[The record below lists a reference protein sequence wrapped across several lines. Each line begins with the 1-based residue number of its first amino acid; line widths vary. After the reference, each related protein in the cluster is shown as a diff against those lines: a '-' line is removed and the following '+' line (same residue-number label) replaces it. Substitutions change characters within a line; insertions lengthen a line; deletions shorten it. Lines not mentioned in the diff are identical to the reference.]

1 MDRQGPTDVIIV
13 GGGVIGCSIAYYLAR
28 EGVKVTVLDKGE
40 IGGEASRAAAGMLA
54 PLAEVEEDGPFQ
66 ALALAGLRLFPHLS
80 EALEQESGVDIEY
93 LRSGILRVALTEEQA
108 EHLKGFP
115 HRRPSPGLELHWL
128 EPDGLRAL
136 EPGLSP
142 EVRGALYS
150 PEEHQVNADR
160 LAQALTRAA
169 AVRGAV
175 VRQDTRAIGL
185 VRRGVRVTGVRVT
198 GVRIP
203 DGTLS
208 AGHVVL
214 AAGAWTAKIAQGIG
228 VDLPVF
234 PVRGQMIALP
244 TSRSALRHI
253 VWGEEGYLVPKANGL
268 IFAGATVERVG
279 FRKNVT
285 VRGLS
290 GLKRMAGSLVPRLA
304 GLDAVDAWAGFR
316 PGSAD
321 GLPILGP
328 VPGWEGLSVA
338 CGHFRNGIL
347 LAPITGQL
355 IARSILDGSSNE
367 ALAPFSPARFL

>member
-28 EGVKVTVLDKGE
+28 EGVKVAVLDKGE

-66 ALALAGLRLFPHLS
+66 ELGLASLRLFPHLS
-80 EALEQESGVDIEY
+80 EALEQECGVDVEY

-108 EHLKGFP
+108 EHLKYSAL
-115 HRRPSPGLELHWL
+115 RPASPGLELHWL
-128 EPDGLRAL
+128 ERDELRAL
-136 EPGLSP
+136 EPGLAP
-142 EVRGALYS
+142 EIRGALYS

-160 LAQALTRAA
+160 LVQALARAA
-169 AVRGAV
+169 HGAV
-175 VRQDTRAIGL
+175 LRQGIRVAGL
-185 VRRGVRVTGVRVT
+185 ARRGTRVT
-198 GVRIP
+198 GVRIS
-203 DGTLS
+203 GGRLS

-214 AAGAWTAKIAQGIG
+214 AAGAWTGKVARGVG

-244 TSRSALRHI
+244 ASRSAPRHI
-253 VWGEEGYLVPKANGL
+253 VWGEDGYLVPKANGL
-268 IFAGATVERVG
+268 VFAGATVERVG

-285 VRGLS
+285 VGGTS
-290 GLKRMAGSLVPRLA
+290 GLRRMAKSLMPRLA

-347 LAPITGQL
+347 LAPITGDL

>member
-1 MDRQGPTDVIIV
+1 MDRRDPTDVIIV
-13 GGGVIGCSIAYYLAR
+13 GGGVIGCSIAYHLAR

-40 IGGEASRAAAGMLA
+40 IGSEASRAAAGMLA

-66 ALALAGLRLFPHLS
+66 GLGLASLRLFPHLA
-80 EALEQESGVDIEY
+80 EALEQECGVDIEY

-108 EHLKGFP
+108 EHLKGVA
-115 HRRPSPGLELHWL
+115 HRRPPPGLELRWL
-128 EPDGLRAL
+128 EPDELRAL
-136 EPGLSP
+136 EPGLSL
-142 EVRGALYS
+142 EVLGALYS

-160 LAQALTRAA
+160 LVQALARAA
-169 AVRGAV
+169 AAHGAV
-175 VRQDTRAIGL
+175 MRRNTRATGL
-185 VRRGVRVTGVRVT
+185 VRRGMRVT

-214 AAGAWTAKIAQGIG
+214 AAGAWTARVAQGIG
-228 VDLPVF
+228 IALPVF

-244 TSRSALRHI
+244 ASRSAPRHI

-268 IFAGATVERVG
+268 LFAGATVERVG

-285 VRGLS
+285 LRGMS
-290 GLKRMAGSLVPRLA
+290 GLRMMAKSLVPRLV

-355 IARSILDGSSNE
+355 IARSIFDGSSNE

>member
-1 MDRQGPTDVIIV
+1 MDRQGSTDVIIV

-28 EGVKVTVLDKGE
+28 EGVKVTVIDKGE
-40 IGGEASRAAAGMLA
+40 VGGEASRAAAGMLA

-66 ALALAGLRLFPHLS
+66 GLGLASLRLFPHLS

-93 LRSGILRVALTEEQA
+93 LRSGILRVALTEGQA
-108 EHLKGFP
+108 EHLKGFAN
-115 HRRPSPGLELHWL
+115 RRPPPGLKLHWL
-128 EPDGLRAL
+128 EPDELRAL
-136 EPGLSP
+136 EPGLSL
-142 EVRGALYS
+142 EIRGALYS

-160 LAQALTRAA
+160 LVQALARAA
-169 AVRGAV
+169 AARGAV

-185 VRRGVRVTGVRVT
+185 VSQGVRVT

-244 TSRSALRHI
+244 ASRSVLRHI

-268 IFAGATVERVG
+268 VFAGATVERVG

-285 VRGLS
+285 AMGLR
-290 GLKRMAGSLVPRLA
+290 GLKRMAKSLLPRLV

-316 PGSAD
+316 PGSVD

-328 VPGWEGLSVA
+328 VPGWEGLSVSS
-338 CGHFRNGIL
+338 GHFRNGIL
-347 LAPITGQL
+347 LAPITGDF
-355 IARSILDGSSNE
+355 IARSILGGSSNE
-367 ALAPFSPARFL
+367 ALAPFSPARFR